1 MSKVKYLNITLIS
14 QIIHYHLFYFLF
26 PTSLLLVLGKQDR
39 TMEVDTIISD
49 ASGSESAEQN
59 SKLITPANTIEG
71 KSIEEFTKVS
81 VSAKEINIYHR

>member
-1 MSKVKYLNITLIS
+1 
-14 QIIHYHLFYFLF
+14 
-26 PTSLLLVLGKQDR
+26 
-39 TMEVDTIISD
+39 MEVDTIISD

-81 VSAKEINIYHR
+81 VSAKEINIYHRYNILFRSVLVKLLRQPS